1 MTHNLRMH
9 EAKPFLR
16 YFAATCEVFDLSKL
30 RYHKECSKVQ
40 NDMFHVD
47 THSCFL
53 DVTISEFFKGE
64 RK

>member
-1 MTHNLRMH
+1 MH
-9 EAKPFLR
+9 EAKPVLG

-47 THSCFL
+47 THSCVL
-53 DVTISEFFKGE
+53 DVTISEFF
-64 RK
+64 